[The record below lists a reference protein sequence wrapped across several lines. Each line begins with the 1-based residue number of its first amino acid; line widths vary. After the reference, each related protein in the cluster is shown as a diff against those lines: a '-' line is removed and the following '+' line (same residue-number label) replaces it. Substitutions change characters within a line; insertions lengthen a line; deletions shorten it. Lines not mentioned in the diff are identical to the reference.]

1 MSFPAVSLVFYLK
14 RWQHLHIY
22 HVIFGSHRGQALF
35 FSKAGRERG
44 CSGRKSRK
52 MGKIQPHFCRNSI
65 SIIKIK
71 GKRAETRYKIKDD
84 NDDQTTTALTTFSSL
99 GAWTGFKASHCSSLA
114 SEWKP
119 NSARWPRISG
129 QLLIYRLLP
138 RMDAASWKLQICCR
152 SICRTFPSSC
162 GRAASTCVHV
172 AQRSSEG

>member
-1 MSFPAVSLVFYLK
+1 
-14 RWQHLHIY
+14 
-22 HVIFGSHRGQALF
+22 
-35 FSKAGRERG
+35 
-44 CSGRKSRK
+44 

-119 NSARWPRISG
+119 NSACWPRISG

-138 RMDAASWKLQICCR
+138 RMDAASWKLQIFCR

-162 GRAASTCVHV
+162 CRAASTCVHV